1 MLTVLMLVE
10 AYSKPTLLKKA
21 SVNTQAEY
29 SVWIVPAGTEQDGE
43 IDDLLARAGIRVL
56 ERVSHDAAEGC
67 AEDICRKFE
76 AAGVE
81 AKKEM
86 LCND

>member
-1 MLTVLMLVE
+1 MLTVLTLVE
-10 AYSKPTLLKKA
+10 AYSKPALLKKA
-21 SVNTQAEY
+21 SVNTRSEY
-29 SVWIVPAGTEQDGE
+29 SVWIVPAGTEPEGD
-43 IDDLLARAGIRVL
+43 IDDVLARAGIRVL
-56 ERVSHDAAEGC
+56 ERVGHEVAEGC
-67 AEDICRKFE
+67 AEDICRKYG